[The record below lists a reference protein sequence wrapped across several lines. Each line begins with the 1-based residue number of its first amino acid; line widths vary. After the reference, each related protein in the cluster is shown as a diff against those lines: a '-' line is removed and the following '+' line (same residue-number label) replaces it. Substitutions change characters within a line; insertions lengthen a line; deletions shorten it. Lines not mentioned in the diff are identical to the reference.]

1 MARLPDKHQQ
11 IVQAH
16 AALIVGVV
24 QAVQNP
30 HLRPQLDEPLRVS
43 EQNGWVA
50 LVGAIRKILAGSR
63 DASLMNGLDEEDTV
77 IVQAILR
84 GLQDPSTLPDPAQNA
99 DPSMAAPGLAH
110 MIHQAAHGN
119 ADALQMLSH
128 MAEQMTQAG
137 GDMARLGGIMRRL
150 VNGERDGDALRKGMG
165 AQGESLL
172 NSILEE
178 LGKLEA
184 H

>member
-1 MARLPDKHQQ
+1 MAKLPERDQQ

-24 QAVQNP
+24 QAAQNP
-30 HLRPQLDEPLRVS
+30 ALKPQLDEPLRVS
-43 EQNGWVA
+43 EQNGWVS
-50 LVGAIRKILAGSR
+50 LVAAIRKILDGSR
-63 DASLMNGLDEEDTV
+63 DMALLGGLDEEDSI
-77 IVQAILR
+77 IVEAILR
-84 GLQDPSTLPDPAQNA
+84 GLQDPGTLPDPAQSA
-99 DPSMAAPGLAH
+99 DPTMAAPGLAH
-110 MIHQAAHGN
+110 MIHQAARGN
-119 ADALQMLSH
+119 AEALSLLSH
-128 MAEQMTQAG
+128 MAEQMTAAG

-150 VNGERDGDALRKGMG
+150 VNGERDVDRLAKGMG

-172 NSILEE
+172 NSIVAE